1 MLIIP
6 FPVLFWKQRNLYI
19 YIYIKII
26 YIYREREEMGWRRG
40 GQGMCRT
47 DIERRQIDRAAV
59 YHQTIHRWNLKPP
72 PQKKNMPVLKKK
84 WFPDRRFPDSIR
96 LLGPEAVIRSLI
108 QWGEML
114 ATCSQKTKRVRDS
127 KIEPFDLLWTEWP
140 RIANQVRFVKVGF
153 LYFVWRPSYTRNKK
167 QQRRPNQR
175 IISFENWPNNRCP

>member
-1 MLIIP
+1 MEEGGA
-6 FPVLFWKQRNLYI
+6 RNVSD
-19 YIYIKII
+19 
-26 YIYREREEMGWRRG
+26 GH
-40 GQGMCRT
+40 
-47 DIERRQIDRAAV
+47 RATPNRSSSGLSSN
-59 YHQTIHRWNLKPP
+59 HSSMKLETP
-72 PQKKNMPVLKKK
+72 PQKKKYAVFKKK